1 MKRIAAVAIILLS
14 SSTLFA
20 AQKQQQSSWTSG
32 IHHLKMTISS
42 TATKSVNGIKS
53 VMHLDSKKSK

>member
-20 AQKQQQSSWTSG
+20 AQQQSSWTSG
-32 IHHLKMTISS
+32 LHHLKMSISS
-42 TATKSVNGIKS
+42 TTAKSIHGVKSVL
-53 VMHLDSKKSK
+53 HLDAKHSK